1 MAVTVWVMMDELDIN
16 YMLSNVTAY
25 ILAQIHNFI
34 WCKYWI
40 FPTEKKSNTWRQVL
54 LFSIAFGMAYG
65 AQFLFLIGLGGTGL
79 QRIPCPVPG
88 IIHLRKCQFPNE
100 QTGDIP
106 LVLPQRSP
114 SLSVKKS
121 FCQSGIGI
129 NSAVAQERPPTAYIF
144 RTFQVHLY
152 NDIFRPFVSC
162 LGQELALRSG
172 HKTIS
177 PKQDTIGLHGRI
189 RLMSHAIH

>member
-1 MAVTVWVMMDELDIN
+1 MAVTVWVMMDELGIN

-40 FPTEKKSNTWRQVL
+40 FPTEKKKQHL
-54 LFSIAFGMAYG
+54 GDKCCLFSISFRNGLMD
-65 AQFLFLIGLGGTGL
+65 AQFLFPHRTSGGTGL

-88 IIHLRKCQFPNE
+88 IIHLRKCQFPDE

-177 PKQDTIGLHGRI
+177 PK
-189 RLMSHAIH
+189 